1 MDGMSGQS
9 LAFDRNVSCKPR
21 LVGGGPAYRQAG
33 RGTISTKLPLLA
45 ARHCVPGKPRPYMGG
60 ELHIQVTENNSV
72 NYTKVT
78 NKELKFIQSLVGSE
92 RMSTGESV
100 LDLHSKDE
108 SFHQRRKPDVVVWP
122 LHTEE
127 ISQILKMANERRIP
141 ITPWGA
147 GTSLEGNP
155 IPVEG
160 GIVLDL
166 QQMNRILELRAE
178 DLQVRVEAG
187 VIYKEL
193 NQYLSRFGLFF
204 PPDPGAAATIGGMV
218 GNNASGVRTVK
229 YGATKEYVLSMV
241 VVRPSGEVIRV
252 GTNAIKSSSGYDL
265 CRLFVG
271 SEGTLGTVTEV
282 TLRLIGLP
290 SEVMAAVAQ
299 FNLIREATDTVSQVM
314 RSGLSPAALEF
325 LDAPTVGV
333 VNRFKNLS
341 LEERPT
347 LFIEFHGASAIGL
360 KDELDIV
367 KQICGEHQCFQFD
380 SGIGREERNRLWEA
394 RYGVRESIKVNNPGF
409 HPLVIDTAVP
419 ISKYPDMVE
428 WGQKIIEKRGLKGF
442 AFGHA
447 GSGNLHMEIMGIPE
461 ERTQWQNV
469 REAEEEM
476 VYFALKC
483 GGTATGEHGIGIGK
497 KKFMEKE
504 HGESLLLMKQIK
516 KLLDPNGI
524 MNPGK
529 IFE

>member
-1 MDGMSGQS
+1 M
-9 LAFDRNVSCKPR
+9 N
-21 LVGGGPAYRQAG
+21 
-33 RGTISTKLPLLA
+33 
-45 ARHCVPGKPRPYMGG
+45 
-60 ELHIQVTENNSV
+60 ENNSV
-72 NYTKVT
+72 KYTKVT
-78 NKELKFIQSLVGSE
+78 NQELELFRSVVGPE
-92 RMSTGESV
+92 RLSTGESV

-108 SFHQRRKPDVVVWP
+108 SFHQRRKPDVVIWP
-122 LHTEE
+122 LRAEE
-127 ISQILKMANERRIP
+127 ISQILKMANEKRIP
-141 ITPWGA
+141 VTPWGA

-166 QQMNRILELRAE
+166 QQMNHVLELRTE

-204 PPDPGAAATIGGMV
+204 PPDPGAAATVGGMV

-229 YGATKEYVLSMV
+229 YGATKDYVLSMV
-241 VVRPSGEVIRV
+241 IVLPSGEVIRV

-271 SEGTLGTVTEV
+271 SEGTLGIVTEV

-290 SEVMAAVAQ
+290 AEFMAAVVQ
-299 FNLIREATDTVSQVM
+299 FDLIREATDTVIQIM

-325 LDAPTVGV
+325 LDASTVHV
-333 VNRFKNLS
+333 VNQFKKLS

-347 LFIEFHGASAIGL
+347 LFIEFHGTSAAGL
-360 KDELDIV
+360 KEELEIV
-367 KQICGEHQCFQFD
+367 KEICGEHQSLRFD

-409 HPLVIDTAVP
+409 HPLVIDTALP
-419 ISKYPDMVE
+419 ISKYSDMVE
-428 WGQKIIEKRGLKGF
+428 WGQRIIEKKGLKGY

-461 ERTQWQNV
+461 EKAQWQKV
-469 REAEEEM
+469 REAEEEI
-476 VYFALKC
+476 VSFALKC

-529 IFE
+529 IFD

>member
-1 MDGMSGQS
+1 MEGDGVKWKF
-9 LAFDRNVSCKPR
+9 LAFN
-21 LVGGGPAYRQAG
+21 
-33 RGTISTKLPLLA
+33 
-45 ARHCVPGKPRPYMGG
+45 
-60 ELHIQVTENNSV
+60 IQVTEKDSV
-72 NYTKVT
+72 KYTKVT
-78 NKELKFIQSLVGSE
+78 SKELEFIQSVVGPE

-100 LDLHSKDE
+100 LELHSKDE

-122 LHTEE
+122 LRTEE
-127 ISQILKMANERRIP
+127 ISQILKMANEKRIP
-141 ITPWGA
+141 VTPWGA

-166 QQMNRILELRAE
+166 QQMNHVLELRTE

-193 NQYLSRFGLFF
+193 NQCLSRFGLFF
-204 PPDPGAAATIGGMV
+204 PPDPGAAATLGGMV

-229 YGATKEYVLSMV
+229 YGATKDYVLSMV
-241 VVRPSGEVIRV
+241 IILPSGEVIRV

-271 SEGTLGTVTEV
+271 SEGTLGMVAEV

-290 SEVMAAVAQ
+290 AEFMAAVAQ
-299 FNLIREATDTVSQVM
+299 FDLIREATDTVIQIM

-325 LDAPTVGV
+325 LDAPTVRV
-333 VNRFKNLS
+333 VNQFKKLS

-347 LFIEFHGASAIGL
+347 LFIEFHGASATGL
-360 KDELDIV
+360 KEELEIV
-367 KQICGEHQCFQFD
+367 KEICGEHRSLQFD

-394 RYGVRESIKVNNPGF
+394 RYGVRESIKVNNLGF

-419 ISKYPDMVE
+419 ISKYSDMVE
-428 WGQKIIEKRGLKGF
+428 WGQKIIERKGLKGY

-461 ERTQWQNV
+461 EEAQWQKV
-469 REAEEEM
+469 REAEEEI
-476 VYFALKC
+476 VDFALGC

-497 KKFMEKE
+497 RKFMKKE

-516 KLLDPNGI
+516 TLLDPNGI

-529 IFE
+529 IFDNS

>member
-1 MDGMSGQS
+1 MEYGTVT
-9 LAFDRNVSCKPR
+9 DREKEALRKIVGPER
-21 LVGGGPAYRQAG
+21 LSA
-33 RGTISTKLPLLA
+33 
-45 ARHCVPGKPRPYMGG
+45 
-60 ELHIQVTENNSV
+60 
-72 NYTKVT
+72 
-78 NKELKFIQSLVGSE
+78 
-92 RMSTGESV
+92 GESV

-108 SFHQRRKPDVVVWP
+108 SFHERRKPDVVVWP

-127 ISQILKMANERRIP
+127 ISQILKMSNERRIP
-141 ITPWGA
+141 VTPWGA

-160 GIVLDL
+160 GIVLDF
-166 QQMNRILELRAE
+166 QQMNHVLELREE
-178 DLQVRVEAG
+178 DLQARVEAG

-193 NQYLSRFGLFF
+193 NQHLSRFGLFF

-229 YGATKEYVLSMV
+229 YGATKDYVLSLV
-241 VVRPSGEVIRV
+241 VVLPSGEVVRV

-271 SEGTLGTVTEV
+271 SEGTLGLVTEV

-290 SEVMAAVAQ
+290 AEFMAVVAQ
-299 FNLIREATDTVSQVM
+299 FSLIREATDTVIQIM

-325 LDAPTVGV
+325 LDAPTVHV
-333 VNRFKNLS
+333 VNQFKKLS

-347 LFIEFHGASAIGL
+347 LFIEFHGASATGL
-360 KDELDIV
+360 KEELEIV
-367 KQICGEHQCFQFD
+367 KEICGEHHSLQFD

-394 RYGVRESIKVNNPGF
+394 RYGVRESIQVNNPGF
-409 HPLVIDTAVP
+409 RPLVIDTAVP
-419 ISKYPDMVE
+419 ISKYSDMVA
-428 WGQKIIEKRGLKGF
+428 WGQKIIEKKGLKGY

-461 ERTQWQNV
+461 ERAQWLKV
-469 REAEEEM
+469 REAEEEI
-476 VYFALKC
+476 VYFALEC

-497 KKFMEKE
+497 KRFMKKE

-529 IFE
+529 IFD